1 MNLSMDFGSRCK
13 VAVIGMEKY
22 KDVLGEEAVCFLS
35 EGEEAASCDFIIK
48 KNDEGLFLC
57 TSDEKQSGFTTV
69 CNPDMEEAALR
80 SLIQLF
86 TKEAII
92 AIDWYDIENQI
103 KEKANYF
110 TKKVSLEGLEEEIR
124 QWMQEIAAQADVTQG
139 CLIFAS
145 GDLSMIDM
153 KNICDAWMELEGTSA
168 SELVF
173 SLFYDEESHEEAQI
187 SLWIH
192 SKDE

>member
-1 MNLSMDFGSRCK
+1 MDFESRCK
-13 VAVIGMEKY
+13 VAVIGMEEY
-22 KDVLGEEAVCFLS
+22 KDVLREEAVCFFS

-48 KNDEGLFLC
+48 RNNDGLFLC
-57 TSDEKQSGFTTV
+57 TNDEKQSGFTTV

-103 KEKANYF
+103 KEKADYF
-110 TKKVSLEGLEEEIR
+110 TKKVSLEGLEEETR